1 MQKEK
6 ELFSIES
13 GFSKQKTEATKNDLS
28 SKIQNDKLTIE
39 SKQLLLEEWLKIDD
53 LQLQSELEKNKAFA
67 DFYNKNESDFQAL
80 QKMRYEDS
88 MKEVELIE
96 GTRRLQT
103 SLFTFKKELHDAD
116 KKQKEDSIKAEKAKT
131 EEEKKLSEE
140 RAKAWA
146 NEVWAKQQAEDEK
159 IKANHKYNDE
169 FAKQIEEEQE
179 LFNNKLDEQVDATIA
194 AGEKIIEEKRRF
206 NKS

>member
-1 MQKEK
+1 M
-6 ELFSIES
+6 
-13 GFSKQKTEATKNDLS
+13 
-28 SKIQNDKLTIE
+28 
-39 SKQLLLEEWLKIDD
+39 KIDD

-116 KKQKEDSIKAEKAKT
+116 KKQKEET
-131 EEEKKLSEE
+131 
-140 RAKAWA
+140 
-146 NEVWAKQQAEDEK
+146 AKQEK
-159 IKANHKYNDE
+159 LGKRKKKAT
-169 FAKQIEEEQE
+169 FS
-179 LFNNKLDEQVDATIA
+179 
-194 AGEKIIEEKRRF
+194 KRLAQ
-206 NKS
+206 